1 MLKEKAAEA
10 LVAGSEYA
18 EILKEKAAEAAEV
31 GNEYLAEGAEK
42 VKELAMYVLFCH
54 IDIWIEKKICIFHI

>member
-42 VKELAMYVLFCH
+42 VKELAMYILFCH
-54 IDIWIEKKICIFHI
+54 IDI